1 MVASDR
7 REESEQSEH
16 AEEQQSEGL
25 RHSEDGRN
33 VTLSSLHTR
42 LDGQEERIQRTLEQL
57 LSFSAVLSNVR
68 EQVDNVKVRVGV
80 LEAFAAARGD
90 LDGTSTGASS
100 VLPFVVQEQVG
111 NLETRTAAEGIPT
124 AASPVGTAGQHVTE
138 SASQEQ
144 IAAPQETDP
153 HLKRKRT
160 KTTIMKK
167 AIFPPATNNA
177 DTQQGTE
184 PETKDSADE
193 SARKLAPAS
202 QVSVFAKASPDNGS
216 ISDSSAESRTRKK
229 ANSTQPDSKP
239 AAKPATGKAKS
250 SSSDQSS
257 DVGPSIR
264 KKVANR

>member
-1 MVASDR
+1 M
-7 REESEQSEH
+7 
-16 AEEQQSEGL
+16 
-25 RHSEDGRN
+25 
-33 VTLSSLHTR
+33 
-42 LDGQEERIQRTLEQL
+42 DGQEETIQRTLEWL
-57 LSFSAVLSNVR
+57 LSFSAVLSTVR

-80 LEAFAAARGD
+80 LEAFAAARGV

-100 VLPFVVQEQVG
+100 VLPFDVQEQVG

-124 AASPVGTAGQHVTE
+124 AASPVGMAGQHVTE

-144 IAAPQETDP
+144 IAALQDTDP

-167 AIFPPATNNA
+167 AIFPTATNNA

-202 QVSVFAKASPDNGS
+202 QVSGFAKAPSDNGS
-216 ISDSSAESRTRKK
+216 ISDSSVQSRNMKK
-229 ANSTQPDSKP
+229 KLNTA
-239 AAKPATGKAKS
+239 
-250 SSSDQSS
+250 
-257 DVGPSIR
+257 
-264 KKVANR
+264 